1 MQIKASLFLLL
12 ATWISLTN
20 EIGTR
25 SIKDQLAS
33 KAVLKRKAQQPNWGK
48 YILCSSTMPN
58 ITCACILVVI
68 LPRRPTT
75 LASFPRAAWHSSSH
89 HQDTVSMWRGIPH
102 VWLRFESVQAVWLRH
117 SIYTSSKI
125 GGHTADIMLECD
137 YFGDIFSQ
145 LPPQVCPANFA
156 FTEGSFPSLLTATVI
171 QTLVEFQGHC
181 WVPASCNEVFEKL
194 DFSCTNGYELLASA
208 LCVYLLSAYPNSF
221 CCWFWRFYISH
232 DKQCFKSLIAFRVFS
247 QMRPVVIIISSIA

>member
-1 MQIKASLFLLL
+1 
-12 ATWISLTN
+12 
-20 EIGTR
+20 
-25 SIKDQLAS
+25 
-33 KAVLKRKAQQPNWGK
+33 
-48 YILCSSTMPN
+48 MPN

-145 LPPQVCPANFA
+145 LPPRVCPANLA

-181 WVPASCNEVFEKL
+181 WVPVSCNEVFANL
-194 DFSCTNGYELLASA
+194 IFLARMGMSYWHRPCVFIYLVHIRTVLLLILKILYITLTSNAS
-208 LCVYLLSAYPNSF
+208 
-221 CCWFWRFYISH
+221 SH
-232 DKQCFKSLIAFRVFS
+232 W
-247 QMRPVVIIISSIA
+247 

>member
-1 MQIKASLFLLL
+1 MYAVCVSGLPLHMIEYKIVTIYYNTLHFLHAMQLGI
-12 ATWISLTN
+12 
-20 EIGTR
+20 
-25 SIKDQLAS
+25 
-33 KAVLKRKAQQPNWGK
+33 
-48 YILCSSTMPN
+48 YIYIRSSTMPN

-145 LPPQVCPANFA
+145 LPPRVCPANLA

-181 WVPASCNEVFEKL
+181 WVPVSCNEVFEKL

-221 CCWFWRFYISH
+221 AADFWRFYISH
-232 DKQCFKSLIAFRVFS
+232 WQAMLQVTDS
-247 QMRPVVIIISSIA
+247 ISCV